1 MWHSSWSYYIIHI
14 KLISQDSGK
23 VRSTLCYI
31 LTYAL
36 LRINTVWL
44 YHRLQFLNLE
54 NFHRRMDMT
63 WESYDHKLD
72 SYFILCFAFKI
83 CNITITHLATTDL
96 REYDFWNLV
105 LLLWSQRIWF
115 LLTVSCTFYLRIWF
129 LLTLSYTSDLREYD
143 FW

>member
-1 MWHSSWSYYIIHI
+1 M
-14 KLISQDSGK
+14 
-23 VRSTLCYI
+23 CYI

-96 REYDFWNLV
+96 REHDFWNLV
-105 LLLWSQRIWF
+105 LHLWSQRIWF
-115 LLTVSCTFYLRIWF
+115 LEPCPTPLISENMISGNPVLHIWSQRIWF
-129 LLTLSYTSDLREYD
+129 LVALSYTSDLREYN
-143 FW
+143 FQ